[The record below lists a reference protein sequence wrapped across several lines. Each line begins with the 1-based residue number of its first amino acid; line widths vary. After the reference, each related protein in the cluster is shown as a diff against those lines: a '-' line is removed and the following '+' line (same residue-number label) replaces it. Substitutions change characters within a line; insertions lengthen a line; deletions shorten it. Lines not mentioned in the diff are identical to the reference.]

1 LFKGT
6 VLLQGRTAHAGT
18 SIFLKEAACSGPI
31 SDQVA
36 VVTGDDGYFEIMSDP
51 GRVYQCL
58 QVFHTGYLRGQKVL
72 PDGHMGTIIL
82 PAGDVTQDN
91 LINSSDLDSVSARYH
106 SAETTADLNADG
118 KVDILD
124 LSLVSGNY
132 NRRGPVSNW
141 Q

>member
-1 LFKGT
+1 M
-6 VLLQGRTAHAGT
+6 LQGRTAYAGT
-18 SIFLKEAACSGPI
+18 RIFLKEAACSSPI
-31 SDQVA
+31 PGQEA

-72 PDGHMGTIIL
+72 PDGHMGTITL
-82 PAGDVTQDN
+82 LAGDVTQDD
-91 LINSSDLDSVSARYH
+91 LIDSYDLDIVSERYRR
-106 SAETTADLNADG
+106 AEMTADLNADG
-118 KVDILD
+118 KMDILD

-132 NRRGPVSNW
+132 SRRGPVSNW